1 MTKNEVV
8 SIIAKEKVVEQI
20 CSNIAKSA
28 DCDDTLKDLS
38 QEIYLDLLSKDEDKI
53 VNLYET
59 NQIRFFVVRMVTNN
73 LFSKNSPFYQTF
85 KKNTNATINI
95 DDLKDKL

>member
-1 MTKNEVV
+1 MTKNEVI
-8 SIIAKEKVVEQI
+8 SIIAKERLVEQI

-38 QEIYLDLLSKDEDKI
+38 QEIYLDLLSKDEEKI
-53 VNLYET
+53 INLYET

-73 LFSKNSPFYQTF
+73 LFSKNSPFYQVF
-85 KKNTNATINI
+85 KKNTNATVNI
-95 DDLKDKL
+95 DNFKDKL

>member
-8 SIIAKEKVVEQI
+8 NIIAKEKMVETAI
-20 CSNIAKSA
+20 ANIAKTNS
-28 DCDDTLKDLS
+28 DVLNDLS
-38 QEIYLDLLSKDEDKI
+38 QEIYLDLLEKDEQKI
-53 VNLYET
+53 VKLYEA
-59 NQIRFFVVRMVTNN
+59 NQIRFFVVRMILNN

-85 KKNTNATINI
+85 KKNANLTVNI

>member
-1 MTKNEVV
+1 MTKNEVISV
-8 SIIAKEKVVEQI
+8 IAKERMVEQI

-38 QEIYLDLLSKDEDKI
+38 QEIYLDLLSKDEEKI

>member
-1 MTKNEVV
+1 MTKNE
-8 SIIAKEKVVEQI
+8 IIGRLAKERLVEQI
-20 CSNIAKSA
+20 VSNIAKSS

-38 QEIYLDLLSKDEDKI
+38 QEIYLDLLSKDEEKI
-53 VNLYET
+53 INLYET

-73 LFSKNSPFYQTF
+73 LFSKNSPYYQVF
-85 KKNTNATINI
+85 RKNTNATVNI

>member
-8 SIIAKEKVVEQI
+8 EKLAKERIVEQI
-20 CSNIAKSA
+20 CSNIAKST

-38 QEIYLDLLSKDEDKI
+38 QEIYLDLLSKDEEKI

-73 LFSKNSPFYQTF
+73 LFSKNSPYYQVF
-85 KKNTNATINI
+85 RKNTNATVNI

>member
-1 MTKNEVV
+1 MNKNDVIE
-8 SIIAKEKVVEQI
+8 IIAKEKVVETAI
-20 CSNIAKSA
+20 TNIAKTNSDA
-28 DCDDTLKDLS
+28 LNDLS
-38 QEIYLDLLSKDEDKI
+38 QNIYLDLLSKDEDKI

-59 NQIRFFVVRMVTNN
+59 NQLRFFIVRMILNN

-85 KKNTNATINI
+85 KKNANLTVDI

>member
-1 MTKNEVV
+1 MTKNEVI
-8 SIIAKEKVVEQI
+8 SIIAKERLVETAI
-20 CSNIAKSA
+20 ANIAKTNS
-28 DCDDTLKDLS
+28 DTLKDLS
-38 QEIYLDLLSKDEDKI
+38 QNIYLDLLSKDEEKI

-85 KKNTNATINI
+85 KKNANLTVDI
-95 DDLKDKL
+95 DGLKDKL

>member
-1 MTKNEVV
+1 MTRNEIIE
-8 SIIAKEKVVEQI
+8 IIAKERLVEQI
-20 CSNIAKSA
+20 VSNIAKSS
-28 DCDDTLKDLS
+28 DDLLNDLV
-38 QEIYLDLLSKDEDKI
+38 QEIYLDLLSKSEEKI

>member
-1 MTKNEVV
+1 MTKNEVI
-8 SIIAKEKVVEQI
+8 SIIAKERMVEQI

-38 QEIYLDLLSKDEDKI
+38 QEIYLDLLSKDEEKI
-53 VNLYET
+53 INLYET

>member
-1 MTKNEVV
+1 MTKNE
-8 SIIAKEKVVEQI
+8 IIGRLAKERIVETI
-20 CSNIAKSA
+20 VSNIAKSA

-38 QEIYLDLLSKDEDKI
+38 QEIYLDLLSKDEEKI
-53 VNLYET
+53 INLYET
-59 NQIRFFVVRMVTNN
+59 NQIRLFVVRMVTNN
-73 LFSKNSPFYQTF
+73 LFTKNRPFYQTF

>member
-1 MTKNEVV
+1 MTKNDVISV
-8 SIIAKEKVVEQI
+8 IAKERLVEQI
-20 CSNIAKSA
+20 VSNIAKSS

-38 QEIYLDLLSKDEDKI
+38 QEIYLDLLSKDEEKI

-85 KKNTNATINI
+85 KKNTNATVNI
-95 DDLKDKL
+95 DDIKDKI

>member
-8 SIIAKEKVVEQI
+8 ETIAKEKMVEQI
-20 CSNIAKSA
+20 CSNIAKSS
-28 DCDDTLKDLS
+28 DDLLNDLV
-38 QEIYLDLLSKDEDKI
+38 QEIYLDLLTKDEEKI

-85 KKNTNATINI
+85 KKNTNATVDI
-95 DDLKDKL
+95 DNFKDKL

>member
-1 MTKNEVV
+1 MTKNEVIE
-8 SIIAKEKVVEQI
+8 IIAKERMVETAVT
-20 CSNIAKSA
+20 NIAKTNS
-28 DCDDTLKDLS
+28 DILNDLS
-38 QEIYLDLLSKDEDKI
+38 QEIYLDLLQKDEQKI

-85 KKNTNATINI
+85 KKNTNLTVNI

>member
-1 MTKNEVV
+1 MTKNEIIE
-8 SIIAKEKVVEQI
+8 IIAKEKVVEQI
-20 CSNIAKSA
+20 VSNIAKSA

-38 QEIYLDLLSKDEDKI
+38 QEIYLDLLSKDEEKI

-85 KKNTNATINI
+85 KKNTNATVNI
-95 DDLKDKL
+95 DNLKDKL

>member
-1 MTKNEVV
+1 MTKNEIIE
-8 SIIAKEKVVEQI
+8 IIAKEKVVEQI
-20 CSNIAKSA
+20 VSNIAKSA

-38 QEIYLDLLSKDEDKI
+38 QEIYLDLLSKDEEKI
-53 VNLYET
+53 INLYET

-85 KKNTNATINI
+85 KKNTNATVNI
-95 DDLKDKL
+95 DNLKDKL

>member
-1 MTKNEVV
+1 MTKNDLIEKL
-8 SIIAKEKVVEQI
+8 AKERLVETI
-20 CSNIAKSA
+20 VSNIAKSA

-38 QEIYLDLLSKDEDKI
+38 QEIYLDLLSKDEEKI

-73 LFSKNSPFYQTF
+73 LFSKNSPYYQVF
-85 KKNTNATINI
+85 RKNTNTTVNI